1 MIPPLSSVTRGH
13 GYLEGFLARQRCRR
27 ADTLI
32 SPEHRS
38 GRLLDIGCGTFPLFL
53 TRCSFA
59 SKYGLD
65 KVVANGDRNGI
76 DEDLRL
82 LNFDVER
89 EDRLPFEDEYF
100 DVVTALA
107 VFEHIEPDR
116 LVQLTSEIRRVL
128 KPKGQYVMTT
138 PSSWTGGI
146 LKTMARLR
154 LVSSEE
160 IDEHKDAYS
169 RAQILGVLKRAG
181 FPPDMTRSGHFEL
194 FMNTWVV
201 AAK

>member
-1 MIPPLSSVTRGH
+1 LSGVTRGH
-13 GYLEGFLARQRCRR
+13 GYLEGFLARQRCRK
-27 ADTLI
+27 ANALI
-32 SPEHRS
+32 SPERRT

-65 KVVANGDRNGI
+65 KVVDKDAPGI
-76 DEDLRL
+76 DGDLQL

-89 EDRLPFEDEYF
+89 EDRLPFEDEFF

-116 LVQLTSEIRRVL
+116 LVQLTAEIRRVL
-128 KPKGQYVMTT
+128 KPQGQYVMTT

-146 LKTMARLR
+146 LSTMARLR

-160 IDEHKDAYS
+160 IEEHKDAYS
-169 RAQILGVLKRAG
+169 RSQILSVLERAG
-181 FPPDMTRSGHFEL
+181 FGPDRTRSGHFEL

-201 AAK
+201 AAR

>member
-1 MIPPLSSVTRGH
+1 LSGVTRGH
-13 GYLEGFLARQRCRR
+13 GYLEGFLARQRCRKANALIPEERR
-27 ADTLI
+27 A
-32 SPEHRS
+32 

-65 KVVANGDRNGI
+65 KVVAKDAPGI
-76 DEDLRL
+76 DGDLEL
-82 LNFDVER
+82 LNFDVEH
-89 EDRLPFEDEYF
+89 EHRLPFEDEFF

-128 KPKGQYVMTT
+128 KPEGQYVMTT

-146 LKTMARLR
+146 LKTMSHLR
-154 LVSSEE
+154 LVSREE
-160 IDEHKDAYS
+160 IEEHKDAYS
-169 RAQILGVLKRAG
+169 RAQILSVLQRAG
-181 FPPDMTRSGHFEL
+181 FPPDRTRSGHFEL

>member
-1 MIPPLSSVTRGH
+1 LSGVTRGH
-13 GYLEGFLARQRCRR
+13 GYLEGFLARRRCQKANALISRERR
-27 ADTLI
+27 A
-32 SPEHRS
+32 

-65 KVVANGDRNGI
+65 KVVNSDAPEVNGD
-76 DEDLRL
+76 LQL
-82 LNFDVER
+82 LNFDVEH
-89 EDRLPFEDEYF
+89 EDRLPFEDEFF

-107 VFEHIEPDR
+107 VFEHIEPER
-116 LVQLTSEIRRVL
+116 LVQLTAEIRRVL
-128 KPKGQYVMTT
+128 KPEGQYVMTT

-154 LVSSEE
+154 LVSHEE
-160 IDEHKDAYS
+160 IEEHKDAYS
-169 RAQILGVLKRAG
+169 RAQILSVLQSAG
-181 FPPDMTRSGHFEL
+181 FLPDRTRSGHFEL

-201 AAK
+201 AGK